1 VIPSRQQAALGPYG
15 PLLSAGLFPTPQ
27 PQTLPKAAPG
37 TPQTPSR
44 PSAAPMQPA
53 PAAQAPAPAVA
64 QDAPGVQF
72 GGSYDG
78 GDKGEPSQDRGYAQE
93 IGNFGTLGA
102 IGGGLLGMGLGVPG
116 IGSALGALG
125 TAVDVSQLNGLLGEM
140 QMPQEIDT
148 GRAIANS
155 MSFGMAGQSAKGQFG
170 EIATR
175 GMDFANDGFL
185 GLGEVAPMDQI
196 TDASGLVA
204 DPGKSVTDGGMK
216 DGFGA
221 DFGKDFGGDF
231 GGFSEGAVAGDKG
244 DAGPGADGGDK
255 GFKAGGYTGAGH
267 DGEVDPSEPA
277 GTVHEGEVVIPAHAV
292 QHYGL
297 DLLMGLVSKQVPRSR
312 LAELARD

>member
-1 VIPSRQQAALGPYG
+1 MIPSRQQAALGPYG
-15 PLLSAGLFPTPQ
+15 PLLSAGLYPTPPVQ
-27 PQTLPKAAPG
+27 RPAMAAPG
-37 TPQTPSR
+37 APQAPSTPSA

-53 PAAQAPAPAVA
+53 PAPQAPAPA
-64 QDAPGVQF
+64 QDAAPGVQF

-78 GDKGEPSQDRGYAQE
+78 GDKGEPSQDRGFAQE
-93 IGNFGTLGA
+93 IGNFGTIGA

-148 GRAIANS
+148 GRALANS
-155 MSFGMAGQSAKGQFG
+155 MSFGLAGQSAKGQFG

-196 TDASGLVA
+196 TDASGLEA
-204 DPGKSVTDGGMK
+204 DPSKSVTDGGMK

-221 DFGKDFGGDF
+221 DFGGDF
-231 GGFSEGAVAGDKG
+231 GGFSEGGVAGDKG